1 MRFIEPDLEKHKYF
15 LQTRKE
21 PFAIYLA
28 INTNIKSFNNICPSE
43 ENSWYFR
50 SKEILENSLNNFYN
64 PKFGIYLGKIIFDK
78 KGNKL
83 MPKYIP
89 TKFENL
95 EEELKK
101 IKNPLWLANKNPNY
115 IKPKPLKPMKPKTK
129 ESSSEDLSQ
138 LELAIQD
145 VVVSRGDYRITT
157 PNNLEYQCKI
167 EKDTTILNQEQIIS
181 YVNAIHSKNVNM
193 IKNYIDTINKDYGI
207 KPFVF
212 SDEIY
217 DELGNLGILT
227 KEQANKFKD
236 KSYIKQEPILLT
248 MLDYLAKQNKKDE
261 DYLISFNDEYF
272 YAYLVWSLKDFLLK
286 LSLGIFQDETKLLFN
301 PAAYMDDTKIH
312 YRNLDQEVNKRYE
325 KILFDIGFGKRGVYD
340 VYFDD
345 YYSYSFGNNGI
356 FKFSIDDYFAYDEI
370 GVKAY
375 EYEYKIGQPPK
386 VIGFDNSKSPFD
398 SPNFVYSDGNYHGS
412 KKLVPSA
419 LGKYYFELSYQ
430 EEVYI
435 ELLRPYYPSIK
446 DLPKG
451 WDNKMLEKAN
461 LKL

>member
-1 MRFIEPDLEKHKYF
+1 MTPPSLPDVEKHEDF

-21 PFAIYLA
+21 PYAIYLA
-28 INTNIKSFNNICPSE
+28 INTNIKSYNNICPSKK
-43 ENSWYFR
+43 YFW
-50 SKEILENSLNNFYN
+50 KFDNMNELDKWYN

-83 MPKYIP
+83 IPKYIP

-129 ESSSEDLSQ
+129 ESSLENISQ

-145 VVVSRGDYRITT
+145 VVVSRGDYKITT

-167 EKDTTILNQEQIIS
+167 EKDTQVLSQEQIIS
-181 YVNAIHSKNVNM
+181 YVKELYSKNTII
-193 IKNYIDTINKDYGI
+193 IKNYIDAINKDYGI

-217 DELGNLGILT
+217 DELGEVGILT
-227 KEQANKFKD
+227 KEQANNFKD
-236 KSYIKQEPILLT
+236 KSYIKKDPILLA

-261 DYLISFNDEYF
+261 DYLITFDDEYF
-272 YAYLVWSLKDFLLK
+272 YTYLVWSLKDFLLK

-325 KILFDIGFGKRGVYD
+325 KILLNMGFEGENG
-340 VYFDD
+340 YFKD
-345 YYSYSFGNNGI
+345 YYDYGFGNNGI
-356 FKFSIDDYFAYDEI
+356 FEFSIDDYFAYDEI

-386 VIGFDNSKSPFD
+386 IIGLRPNKSPFD
-398 SPNFVYSDGNYHGS
+398 SPNFVYSDGNYHGDA
-412 KKLVPSA
+412 KLVPSA
-419 LGKYYFELSYQ
+419 LGKYYFELLYQ
-430 EEVYI
+430 KEIYI

-446 DLPKG
+446 DLPEG

-461 LKL
+461 LK